1 MSSDLVN
8 LYEDGVNELV
18 RPHCARVKVLD
29 PVSICTHSLKN
40 VFQGMTVMN
49 APVIKPTEQ
58 TALPADAVAAMPAM
72 MASSAEIY
80 GPRGDDV
87 EWRARVDCAALY
99 RLIALYGWDDMVF
112 THISL
117 RIPGPDHHFLINPY
131 GFMFDEITASSLVK
145 VDLDGN
151 VVAPTPYF
159 INPAGFTIHSAIH
172 AAREDAVC
180 VLHCHTDAGV
190 AVSAQ
195 KGGLLPIS
203 QTAMACTAD
212 LAYHDYEGVALDLDE
227 RERLVADLKG
237 HGFMLLR
244 NHGTLTV
251 GDSAPSAFMR
261 MFYLERACKMQVL
274 AQSGGGEL
282 LVCDNDME
290 VRVGKQVSPAFSQ
303 AFGGMLAWPGLLRKV
318 ARQSPGFNT

>member
-1 MSSDLVN
+1 
-8 LYEDGVNELV
+8 
-18 RPHCARVKVLD
+18 
-29 PVSICTHSLKN
+29 
-40 VFQGMTVMN
+40 MN
-49 APVIKPTEQ
+49 APMSPAPKGEAI
-58 TALPADAVAAMPAM
+58 TADMVATLPNLMTGTAAL
-72 MASSAEIY
+72 Y
-80 GPRGDDV
+80 GERAADV

-99 RLIALYGWDDMVF
+99 RLIALYGWDDMIF

-117 RIPGPDHHFLINPY
+117 RIPGPEHHFLINPY

-151 VVAPTPYF
+151 VLEPTPYF

-172 AAREDAVC
+172 AARDDAVC
-180 VLHCHTDAGV
+180 VIHCHTDAGV

-195 KGGLLPIS
+195 KCGLLPIS

-227 RERLVADLKG
+227 RERLVADLQE
-237 HGFMLLR
+237 HSFMLLK

-251 GDSAPSAFMR
+251 GDSAAGAFMR

-274 AQSGGGEL
+274 AQPGGEL
-282 LVCDNDME
+282 LVCDEAME

-303 AFGGMLAWPGLLRKV
+303 TFGGALAWPGLLRKV